1 MMILLH
7 VVAVGVVVA
16 RLHLRLLHPGDG
28 PPDLLHA
35 CVVVLLAPPRFIPCT
50 MWWTRNSGAF

>member
-16 RLHLRLLHPGDG
+16 RLHLRLLHPES
-28 PPDLLHA
+28 PDLLHA
-35 CVVVLLAPPRFIPCT
+35 GVVVLLAPPRFIPCT
-50 MWWTRNSGAF
+50 MWWTRTSGAF